1 MDLVIGN
8 IDNILTDKK
17 TKISDTVK
25 TNIQKINSK
34 SALRKDMAQIAY
46 FIMNDKEI
54 GDDNKIGLIK
64 ELQSIYKKAEEE
76 LIKNKLVVEDE
87 DEKVKTQQVEL
98 NERIVL
104 GKKPNRNGNLL
115 KKININVNASK
126 YPIST
131 IDQVDFFL
139 NDLADEFDI
148 LMNPDKADEKMKE
161 RKNYE
166 VNKTNKIVPNDFG
179 KGKYS
184 DTTDKLQNKAA
195 PELSELESEKNKSVQ
210 SESEKTGVSLG
221 GKKKK
226 TRKNKKNNKKKS
238 KNTRTYKRKQKQK

>member
-76 LIKNKLVVEDE
+76 LIKTKLVVEDE

-98 NERIVL
+98 NKRIRL
-104 GKKPNRNGNLL
+104 GKKPNRNGNLIQS
-115 KKININVNASK
+115 INLSVNASK

-131 IDQVDFFL
+131 RDQVEFFL

-161 RKNYE
+161 RKNYLIE
-166 VNKTNKIVPNDFG
+166 TTDTIVPNDFR
-179 KGKYS
+179 KG
-184 DTTDKLQNKAA
+184 TDNTENTNESKNDAA
-195 PELSELESEKNKSVQ
+195 PKGSEVELAELKSDKSQ
-210 SESEKTGVSLG
+210 G

>member
-25 TNIQKINSK
+25 SNIQKINSK

-54 GDDNKIGLIK
+54 GNDTKIDLIK
-64 ELQSIYKKAEEE
+64 ELQGIYKKAEEE

-126 YPIST
+126 YPIDT
-131 IDQVDFFL
+131 KDQVDFFL
-139 NDLADEFDI
+139 NDLAEEFDI

-166 VNKTNKIVPNDFG
+166 VNKTNKIVPNDFR
-179 KGKYS
+179 KGS
-184 DTTDKLQNKAA
+184 DNTENTNESKNNAA
-195 PELSELESEKNKSVQ
+195 PKGSEVIAEETKSD
-210 SESEKTGVSLG
+210 VSLG